1 MYCSESSKENGES
14 NPFRSRNNLLT
25 AIFFRMCYSNG
36 ADNLWAIGRTLLNSR
51 SRNNFL
57 TDYYCM

>member
-1 MYCSESSKENGES
+1 MYCSKSAKENGES

-36 ADNLWAIGRTLLNSR
+36 ADNFMGYRQNPSKLIEVGIT
-51 SRNNFL
+51 F
-57 TDYYCM
+57 